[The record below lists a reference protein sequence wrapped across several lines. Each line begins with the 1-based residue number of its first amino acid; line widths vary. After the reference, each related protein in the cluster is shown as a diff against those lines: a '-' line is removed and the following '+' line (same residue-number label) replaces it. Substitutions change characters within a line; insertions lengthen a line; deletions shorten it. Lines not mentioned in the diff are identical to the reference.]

1 MSKKNKKAN
10 NQQIVN
16 VAYQSIFQIVE
27 DETGHASYRRYF
39 DKVLKDL
46 FGLEDVITTFLMST
60 NQFKYLK
67 KMMNDPDTKGFIQML
82 ITDEDVKTLYD
93 LVRVAYDSMQIYN
106 KPKKNVTSKDIKAYR
121 YLTKLY
127 AQGIK
132 ALRKKYK
139 VDDIGKKEYK
149 HKYSELDR
157 SLGNKISNKTPYY
170 NLDYLDDNDED
181 FGDLYEDDEDDDQ
194 FDPSDDFD
202 LSDLP
207 TKFVI
212 GENPRKTHKKST
224 WILDGDEDDISLYD
238 DSEDDEDEDSDEDVM
253 PQKEFQKYAMSI
265 FEKLLDKLETDDMS
279 KFNINDVSGGLEPN
293 WTPVDPEDI
302 AKANYENLKDLKA
315 CDEPNPSDMAPHVYD
330 LSGNLVYFD
339 EIPWL
344 STYSEIVNAEP
355 NLIFKC
361 RFDERQEPFY
371 KDENGL
377 YHPFNSDTGK
387 VVMDATVNFKCV
399 STTRHS
405 KYRISRKS
413 DAYCDEPYIVDN
425 DGICRNLCDILI
437 MNDNNEVN
445 KLDNDTVFKQGSNNY
460 WNIYYKDKNGIIHP
474 YNEKDMKF
482 DMESTAS
489 FATLPKE
496 EEKKPEKSEPEKPK
510 SYKEMTS
517 EEIINEF
524 NSSNAAQLADPAK
537 GTEASEKIESTAKL
551 EGELKQ

>member
-1 MSKKNKKAN
+1 MGKKNKKMN
-10 NQQIVN
+10 DQQLVN

-67 KMMNDPDTKGFIQML
+67 KMMKDPDTKGFIQML
-82 ITDEDVKTLYD
+82 LKEEDMKTLYD

-106 KPKKNVTSKDIKAYR
+106 KPKKSVTSKDIKAYR

-132 ALRKKYK
+132 SLRKKYK

-194 FDPSDDFD
+194 FDSSDDFD

-279 KFNINDVSGGLEPN
+279 RFNTNDVSNDIEPN
-293 WTPVDPEDI
+293 WTPVDVT
-302 AKANYENLKDLKA
+302 KMNYENLKHLKTNA
-315 CDEPNPSDMAPHVYD
+315 EPDPSATAPHVYD
-330 LSGNLVYFD
+330 LSGNLVYID
-339 EIPWL
+339 ELPWL
-344 STYSEIVNAEP
+344 YTYDEVVNAEP

-361 RFDERQEPFY
+361 LHSDDTWGPYY

-377 YHPFNSDTGK
+377 CHPFNPDTGK
-387 VVMDATVNFKCV
+387 IVMD
-399 STTRHS
+399 TTIPFI
-405 KYRISRKS
+405 K
-413 DAYCDEPYIVDN
+413 AAN
-425 DGICRNLCDILI
+425 
-437 MNDNNEVN
+437 
-445 KLDNDTVFKQGSNNY
+445 
-460 WNIYYKDKNGIIHP
+460 
-474 YNEKDMKF
+474 
-482 DMESTAS
+482 
-489 FATLPKE
+489 KE
-496 EEKKPEKSEPEKPK
+496 EEKPDNSESEKPK

-537 GTEASEKIESTAKL
+537 GTEASEKIETTAKL

>member
-1 MSKKNKKAN
+1 MSKKNKKPN
-10 NQQIVN
+10 DQQIIN
-16 VAYQSIFQIVE
+16 IAYQSIFEIVE

-67 KMMNDPDTKGFIQML
+67 KMMNDPDSKPFIQML
-82 ITDEDVKTLYD
+82 LKDEDIKTLYD

-132 ALRKKYK
+132 AMRKKYK
-139 VDDIGKKEYK
+139 VEDIGKKEYK

-157 SLGNKISNKTPYY
+157 SLGGKSSYKTPYY

-194 FDPSDDFD
+194 FDPSEDFD

-207 TKFVI
+207 PKFVI
-212 GENPRKTHKKST
+212 GENPRNTHKKST
-224 WILDGDEDDISLYD
+224 MILDGDEDNISLYD

-279 KFNINDVSGGLEPN
+279 KFNSSDVSGGLEPN
-293 WTPVDPEDI
+293 WTPVDPEDA
-302 AKANYENLKDLKA
+302 AKMNYDNLKHLKTNV
-315 CDEPNPSDMAPHVYD
+315 EPDPSATASHIYD
-330 LSGNLVYFD
+330 LSGNLVYID
-339 EIPWL
+339 ELPWL
-344 STYSEIVNAEP
+344 STYDEIVNAEP

-361 RFDERQEPFY
+361 RYDDRWEPFY
-371 KDENGL
+371 KDEKGN

-387 VVMDATVNFKCV
+387 VVMDATVNFQCV
-399 STTRHS
+399 ATTRHY
-405 KYRISRKS
+405 KFNADPVS
-413 DAYCDEPYIVDN
+413 DDNCDEPYIVDN
-425 DGICRNLCDILI
+425 NGVCRNVCDII
-437 MNDNNEVN
+437 VMNDNDEVN
-445 KLDNDTVFKQGSNNY
+445 KLDNDTVFKQGSDDY
-460 WNIYYKDKNGIIHP
+460 WQIYYKDKNGIIHS
-474 YNEKDMKF
+474 YDEKAMKF
-482 DMESTAS
+482 NMESTVS
-489 FATLPKE
+489 FAMLPKKDE
-496 EEKKPEKSEPEKPK
+496 EKPEKSEPEKPK

-524 NSSNAAQLADPAK
+524 NSSNAAQLAEPAK
-537 GTEASEKIESTAKL
+537 GTEATEKIESTGKL
-551 EGELKQ
+551 EGELTQ

>member
-10 NQQIVN
+10 NQQIIN
-16 VAYQSIFQIVE
+16 VAYQSIFEIVE

-46 FGLEDVITTFLMST
+46 FGLEDAITSFLMST

-67 KMMNDPDTKGFIQML
+67 KLMNDPDSKPFIQML
-82 ITDEDVKTLYD
+82 LKDEDIKTLYD

-127 AQGIK
+127 SQGIK
-132 ALRKKYK
+132 TLKKKYK
-139 VDDIGKKEYK
+139 VEDIGKKEYK

-157 SLGNKISNKTPYY
+157 FLGGKASYKTPYY

-181 FGDLYEDDEDDDQ
+181 FGDLYEDDDDEEDDQ
-194 FDPSDDFD
+194 FDPNSDFD

-207 TKFVI
+207 PKFVI
-212 GENPRKTHKKST
+212 GENPHKSHKKSSL
-224 WILDGDEDDISLYD
+224 ILDGDDDDISLYD

-279 KFNINDVSGGLEPN
+279 RFNTNDVSNGIEPN
-293 WTPVDPEDI
+293 WTPIDSEDA
-302 AKANYENLKDLKA
+302 AKMNCENLKHLKTNA
-315 CDEPNPSDMAPHVYD
+315 EPDPSTTAPHVYD
-330 LSGNLVYFD
+330 LSGNLVYID
-339 EIPWL
+339 ELPWL
-344 STYSEIVNAEP
+344 STYDEVVNAKP

-361 RFDERQEPFY
+361 LHSDDTWRPYY

-377 YHPFNSDTGK
+377 CHPFNSNTGK
-387 VVMDATVNFKCV
+387 IVMD
-399 STTRHS
+399 TTIPFI
-405 KYRISRKS
+405 KV
-413 DAYCDEPYIVDN
+413 AN
-425 DGICRNLCDILI
+425 
-437 MNDNNEVN
+437 
-445 KLDNDTVFKQGSNNY
+445 
-460 WNIYYKDKNGIIHP
+460 
-474 YNEKDMKF
+474 
-482 DMESTAS
+482 
-489 FATLPKE
+489 KE
-496 EEKKPEKSEPEKPK
+496 EEKSDNSEPEKPK

-524 NSSNAAQLADPAK
+524 NSSNAAQLAEPAK
-537 GTEASEKIESTAKL
+537 GTEAIEKIEYTGKL
-551 EGELKQ
+551 EGELTQ

>member
-1 MSKKNKKAN
+1 MSKKNKKLN
-10 NQQIVN
+10 DQQIIN
-16 VAYQSIFQIVE
+16 IAYQSIFKIVE
-27 DETGHASYRRYF
+27 DETGHASYCRYF

-67 KMMNDPDTKGFIQML
+67 KMMNDPDSRPFIQML
-82 ITDEDVKTLYD
+82 LKDEDIKTLYD

-132 ALRKKYK
+132 AIRKKYK
-139 VDDIGKKEYK
+139 VEDIGKKEYK
-149 HKYSELDR
+149 YKYSELDR
-157 SLGNKISNKTPYY
+157 SLGGKSSYKTPYY

-194 FDPSDDFD
+194 FDPSEDFD

-207 TKFVI
+207 PKFVI

-224 WILDGDEDDISLYD
+224 MILDGDEDNISLYD

-279 KFNINDVSGGLEPN
+279 KFNANDVSGGLEPN
-293 WTPVDPEDI
+293 WTPVDPEDA
-302 AKANYENLKDLKA
+302 AKMNYDNLKHLKTNA
-315 CDEPNPSDMAPHVYD
+315 DPVSDDNCDE
-330 LSGNLVYFD
+330 L
-339 EIPWL
+339 
-344 STYSEIVNAEP
+344 
-355 NLIFKC
+355 
-361 RFDERQEPFY
+361 
-371 KDENGL
+371 
-377 YHPFNSDTGK
+377 
-387 VVMDATVNFKCV
+387 
-399 STTRHS
+399 
-405 KYRISRKS
+405 
-413 DAYCDEPYIVDN
+413 YIVDN
-425 DGICRNLCDILI
+425 NGVCRNVCDII
-437 MNDNNEVN
+437 VMNNNDEVN
-445 KLDNDTVFKQGSNNY
+445 KLDNDTVFKQGSVDY
-460 WNIYYKDKNGIIHP
+460 WQIYYKDKNGIIHP
-474 YNEKDMKF
+474 YGEKAMKF
-482 DMESTAS
+482 DMGSTAY

-496 EEKKPEKSEPEKPK
+496 EEKKPEEPEPEKPK

-524 NSSNAAQLADPAK
+524 NSSNAAQLAEPAK
-537 GTEASEKIESTAKL
+537 GTEASEKIETTAKL
-551 EGELKQ
+551 EGELTQ

>member
-1 MSKKNKKAN
+1 MSKKNKKTN
-10 NQQIVN
+10 NQQIIN
-16 VAYQSIFQIVE
+16 VAYQSIFEIVE

-46 FGLEDVITTFLMST
+46 FGLEDVITSFLMST

-67 KMMNDPDTKGFIQML
+67 KLMNDPDSKPFIQML
-82 ITDEDVKTLYD
+82 LKNEDVKTLYD

-132 ALRKKYK
+132 TLRKKYK
-139 VDDIGKKEYK
+139 VEDIGKKEYK

-157 SLGNKISNKTPYY
+157 FLGGKISHKTPYY

-181 FGDLYEDDEDDDQ
+181 FGDLYEDDDDEEDDQ
-194 FDPSDDFD
+194 FDPNSDFD

-207 TKFVI
+207 PKFVI
-212 GENPRKTHKKST
+212 GENPHKSHKKSSL
-224 WILDGDEDDISLYD
+224 ILDSDDDNISLYD

-279 KFNINDVSGGLEPN
+279 RFNTNDVSNDIEPN
-293 WTPVDPEDI
+293 WTPVDVT
-302 AKANYENLKDLKA
+302 KMNYENLKHLKTNA
-315 CDEPNPSDMAPHVYD
+315 EPDPSATAPHVYD
-330 LSGNLVYFD
+330 LSGNLVYID
-339 EIPWL
+339 ELPWL
-344 STYSEIVNAEP
+344 STYDEVVNAEP

-361 RFDERQEPFY
+361 LHSDDTWRPYY

-377 YHPFNSDTGK
+377 CHPFNPDTGK
-387 VVMDATVNFKCV
+387 IVMD
-399 STTRHS
+399 TTIPFI
-405 KYRISRKS
+405 K
-413 DAYCDEPYIVDN
+413 VTN
-425 DGICRNLCDILI
+425 
-437 MNDNNEVN
+437 
-445 KLDNDTVFKQGSNNY
+445 
-460 WNIYYKDKNGIIHP
+460 
-474 YNEKDMKF
+474 
-482 DMESTAS
+482 
-489 FATLPKE
+489 KE
-496 EEKKPEKSEPEKPK
+496 EEKSDNSEPEKPK

-524 NSSNAAQLADPAK
+524 NSSNAAQLAEPAK
-537 GTEASEKIESTAKL
+537 GTEATEKIESTGKL
-551 EGELKQ
+551 EGELTQ